1 MSIKKEEIIQSITIS
16 GITVTTASGVVDKGS
31 KAETALKILINQ
43 CEKNEEVERIRK
55 ISVVLVEEYENPSYA
70 PNINYLWS
78 CLINKPNGI
87 HRLNLL
93 LGLAVSNVRPP
104 KELPDFIHRTV
115 KGFLYI
121 LEDIVNG

>member
-55 ISVVLVEEYENPSYA
+55 ISVVFGRRVR
-70 PNINYLWS
+70 
-78 CLINKPNGI
+78 KPK
-87 HRLNLL
+87 LCT
-93 LGLAVSNVRPP
+93 
-104 KELPDFIHRTV
+104 K
-115 KGFLYI
+115 Y
-121 LEDIVNG
+121 